1 MPTPESTQDSTRTPA
16 PTDAVKTPYPTDLAS
31 LLAQRLRSAKI
42 ELVTRWLDRI
52 TARVTLPAVDV
63 FPTDSLLNHVPLL
76 IDGIADY
83 LENPEADLS
92 GDNPVFPKAME
103 LGALRHEQGFDA
115 YEILKELEI
124 LGAIIFSFLED
135 VADESQIQGKR
146 REFLR
151 CWQRIAHAIELIRQ
165 ATMTHFLRL
174 SWDKVNEREERLR
187 RFNRMVSHELK
198 NRVGAIRGAAHLI
211 NEEWLSKEEGD
222 RFHQMILENSEE
234 LHRVLGN
241 LESLSRIETDSRR
254 NRNILL
260 PQASA
265 EAVRQLRDQA
275 QAKGIDVQISPTLPS
290 VEVDAAAVELCLINY
305 LSNALKYA
313 DADKPE
319 RWVRIEG
326 HLNALGSEGGELV
339 VYVRDNGLGVPES
352 ARGSLFQR
360 FYRAHS
366 DTVTGAEGSGLGLNI
381 VRETVESVGG
391 RAWAEF
397 PDSGETIFAF
407 SLPSRREEDAASAG
421 TRRPEDVL

>member
-1 MPTPESTQDSTRTPA
+1 MPTQESRQDSVRTSA
-16 PTDAVKTPYPTDLAS
+16 PTDSGKTPYPTDLAS
-31 LLAQRLRSAKI
+31 LLAERLRAAKI
-42 ELVTRWLDRI
+42 ELVSRWLDRI

-63 FPTDSLLNHVPLL
+63 FPTESLLNHVPLL

-83 LENPEADLS
+83 LEDPEADLS
-92 GDNPVFPKAME
+92 GESPVFPKAME
-103 LGALRHEQGFDA
+103 LGALRHQQGFDA

-135 VADESQIQGKR
+135 VADESQVQGKR

-174 SWDKVNEREERLR
+174 SWERVNEREERLR

-198 NRVGAIRGAAHLI
+198 NRVGAIRGAAHLM
-211 NEEWLSKEEGD
+211 NEEWLSEEEAD
-222 RFHQMILENSEE
+222 RFHQMILDNSEE
-234 LHRVLGN
+234 LNRVLGN
-241 LESLSRIETDSRR
+241 LESLSRVETDSRR
-254 NRNILL
+254 NRNVLL
-260 PQASA
+260 PQAAS

-275 QAKGIDVQISPTLPS
+275 QGKGIDVQLSDTLPS
-290 VEVDAAAVELCLINY
+290 VEVDAAAVELCLVNY

-313 DADKPE
+313 DPDKPE

-352 ARGSLFQR
+352 ARGRLFQR

-381 VRETVESVGG
+381 VRETVESIGG

-397 PDSGETIFAF
+397 PDTGGTIFAF

-421 TRRPEDVL
+421 TRRPEDAL